1 MKRILHFAVIA
12 AAVVMV
18 AVILTPVAFFGA
30 TWLKDPKTPLAP
42 PAAGVDDASHL
53 DENHTAEVI
62 PLAQGRAALE
72 EQLRGLVR
80 RAVAEHKPISISG
93 AHHSMGGHTISPHG
107 IVLDT
112 STYHE
117 MELDQKNLILTVDAG
132 ARWWQVIS
140 YLDAH
145 GLAVRVMQSNN
156 DFSVGGSISV
166 NCHGWQN
173 DSEPIASTVES
184 LRLLTADGTIRTCSR
199 TENPELF
206 SLVLGGYGLF
216 GVILDVKLHVV
227 PNEYYLAEAHR
238 VTPADYNKTY
248 HDLTHSSDDI
258 HMAYGRLNVA
268 PNDFF
273 GTAIVT
279 VLRRVNVD
287 KPVVNTIVDEKPF
300 WLKRVVFRAGAES
313 DFGKNLRW
321 SLEQRFGE
329 TGKTPKSRNQ
339 IMNEPSNL
347 YANRLAGFTDILHEY
362 FIPVERLGEF
372 VEKSRP
378 VFLKYHPDLMNVTI
392 RNVMPDQTTFLRY
405 APRQVFGLVMLFN
418 QRTDAA
424 SEQQMQTFTREVIQ
438 TALDCGGTYY
448 LCYRPH
454 ATREEFEKGYPM
466 AKEFFRK
473 KWQYDPEGVFGNEFL
488 LNYGWDKEGRALSR

>member
-1 MKRILHFAVIA
+1 MKRIVHFAAVA
-12 AAVVMV
+12 VAVVGLGIV
-18 AVILTPVAFFGA
+18 LTPIIFFGA
-30 TWLKDPKTPLAP
+30 AWLTDPKSPLAP
-42 PAAGVDDASHL
+42 PPAGVDDASRL
-53 DENHTAEVI
+53 DADHTAEVI
-62 PLAQGRAALE
+62 PLAEGRAALE
-72 EQLRGLVR
+72 EQLRALVR
-80 RAVAEHKPISISG
+80 RAATEHKQISISG

-117 MELDQKNLILTVDAG
+117 MELNEKNLILTVDAG
-132 ARWWQVIS
+132 ARWSQVIPF
-140 YLDAH
+140 LDAH

-227 PNEYYLAEAHR
+227 PNEYYLAEAHM
-238 VTPADYNKTY
+238 VSPDDYNKTY
-248 HDLTHSSDDI
+248 HELTHSSDDI

-273 GTAIVT
+273 GTTIVT
-279 VLRRVNVD
+279 VLHQVKVD
-287 KPVVNTIVDEKPF
+287 KSVMNTVVDEKPNM
-300 WLKRVVFRAGAES
+300 LKRVVFRAGVES

-347 YANRLAGFTDILHEY
+347 YANRSDAFTDILHEY
-362 FIPVERLGEF
+362 FIPAERLGEF
-372 VEKSRP
+372 IEKSRP
-378 VFLKYHPDLMNVTI
+378 VFMKYHPVLMNVTI
-392 RNVMPDQTTFLRY
+392 RNVMTDHTTFLRY
-405 APRQVFGLVMLFN
+405 APQQVYGLVMLFN
-418 QRTDAA
+418 QRKDAA
-424 SEQQMQTFTREVIQ
+424 AERTMQTFTREVIQ

-473 KWQYDPEGVFGNEFL
+473 KWQYDPNGVFGNEFL
-488 LNYGWDKEGRALSR
+488 LNYGWDKDGRPFSR